1 MLCRSKTAL
10 LAAWVAAS
18 GMAAAPAL
26 AQPAAQV
33 AMIQSGSAP
42 SARPAAVSGVSG
54 DPAAQ
59 LLAAARDWVM
69 REQGVPADLVQVATV
84 DPRVQVR
91 ACEGSFAFDLPFS
104 TAETVRVRCSS
115 PVWQV
120 FVRAS
125 VGRPVPVA
133 DRSAAWAPVSAAGAS
148 SPTGVPS
155 ARPATV
161 PGSAMQS
168 GTPANAAVAP
178 AATPP
183 QADLRPVLV
192 AAGPLQRGETL
203 DASDVKLVQMP
214 ANQLGGRVIA
224 QLSEVTHTELL
235 RDLPAGTPIRP
246 SDIRPILLV
255 KKGQMVTLSI
265 NGENRFVI
273 SAQLEAMQDGKL
285 GEQIKLKN
293 PESGRIVSGVV
304 QGPNAVLGGSRGL

>member
-1 MLCRSKTAL
+1 MLCRTRIAV
-10 LAAWVAAS
+10 VAALVAGS
-18 GMAAAPAL
+18 GMAAPAL
-26 AQPAAQV
+26 AQPAPQV
-33 AMIQSGSAP
+33 GMVQSGAAP
-42 SARPAAVSGVSG
+42 NLRPPTVSG

-59 LLAAARDWVM
+59 LLSATRDWVT
-69 REQGVPADLVQVATV
+69 REQGAPADLVQVATV

-91 ACEGSFAFDLPFS
+91 ACEGSFSFDLPFS
-104 TAETVRVRCSS
+104 TPETVRARCSN

-133 DRSAAWAPVSAAGAS
+133 ERAATWAPVSAAGVAPPAVPVPRPVS
-148 SPTGVPS
+148 PS
-155 ARPATV
+155 A
-161 PGSAMQS
+161 S
-168 GTPANAAVAP
+168 
-178 AATPP
+178 ATPP
-183 QADLRPVLV
+183 ADLRPVLV

-203 DASDVKLVQMP
+203 DASDVKLVQLP

-224 QLSEVTHTELL
+224 QLSEVAHTELL

-265 NGENRFVI
+265 SGDNRFVI
-273 SAQLEAMQDGKL
+273 SAQLEAMQDGKM
-285 GEQIKLKN
+285 GEQVKLKN

-304 QGPNAVLGGSRGL
+304 QGPNAVSGGTRGL

>member
-1 MLCRSKTAL
+1 VKGLLQMLCRSKTAV
-10 LAAWVAAS
+10 LAVWALAS
-18 GMAAAPAL
+18 GMVAAPAF
-26 AQPAAQV
+26 AQPASQV
-33 AMIQSGSAP
+33 AMIQPGSAQ
-42 SARPAAVSGVSG
+42 SVRPAGT
-54 DPAAQ
+54 DPASQ
-59 LLAAARDWVM
+59 LLAATRDWVM

-91 ACEGSFAFDLPFS
+91 ACDGSFAFDLPFS
-104 TAETVRVRCSS
+104 TAETVRARCSS

-133 DRSAAWAPVSAAGAS
+133 DRSATWAPVSAAGSAPASGGSAGRAAS
-148 SPTGVPS
+148 STPS
-155 ARPATV
+155 M
-161 PGSAMQS
+161 PGITAQPGIAGS
-168 GTPANAAVAP
+168 
-178 AATPP
+178 P

-203 DASDVKLVQMP
+203 DASDVKLVQLP

-224 QLSEVTHTELL
+224 QMSEVAHTELL

-273 SAQLEAMQDGKL
+273 SAQLEALQDGKL
-285 GEQIKLKN
+285 GEQVKLKN

-304 QGPNAVLGGSRGL
+304 QGPNAVLGGSRGM